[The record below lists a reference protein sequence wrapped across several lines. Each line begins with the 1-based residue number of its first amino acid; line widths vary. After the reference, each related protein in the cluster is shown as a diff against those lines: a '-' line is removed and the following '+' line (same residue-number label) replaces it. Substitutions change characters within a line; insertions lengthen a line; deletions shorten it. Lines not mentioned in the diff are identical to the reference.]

1 MRIDC
6 SKGREALNK
15 ILNGI
20 DTFKME
26 NYGDSPSYI
35 IMNYKT
41 GEDILDPYHFIGV
54 SSERNR
60 LFGIS
65 VAYNEGLK
73 YGEVD
78 II

>member
-1 MRIDC
+1 MRINC
-6 SKGREALNK
+6 SKRREALNK

-41 GEDILDPYHFIGV
+41 GEDILEPYHFIGM
-54 SSERNR
+54 SLERDK

-78 II
+78 IV